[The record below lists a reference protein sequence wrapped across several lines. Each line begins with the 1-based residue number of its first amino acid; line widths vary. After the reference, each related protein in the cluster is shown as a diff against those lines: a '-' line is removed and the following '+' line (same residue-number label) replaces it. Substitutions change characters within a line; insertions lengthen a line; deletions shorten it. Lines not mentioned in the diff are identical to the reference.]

1 MSGFK
6 AEAPKV
12 LAMVVSREVDF
23 REVDRQG
30 SMETSF
36 QEWAE
41 GKVSMAVAV
50 AVAMATMVTG
60 ITDASLSP
68 EGIDLMVITM
78 EEKAR

>member
-1 MSGFK
+1 
-6 AEAPKV
+6 
-12 LAMVVSREVDF
+12 MVVSREVDF

-30 SMETSF
+30 SMETSI

-41 GKVSMAVAV
+41 GKVSMAV